1 MIRVLVVDDQ
11 HLVRAGFQVLI
22 DSAPDCEVVGE
33 AENGLEAVALAT
45 EHRPDVVLMDIRM
58 PELDGIEATR
68 RIVADDANAD
78 THVLVLT
85 TFDLDEYVFEALRAG
100 ASGFLLKDTRPA
112 DLLEAVRI
120 VAGGEA
126 LLSPQVTRRVIAEF
140 ATRPGS
146 AAPGA
151 AEALAALTEREQE
164 VLAQVGPGPLQ
175 HRDRRGPLRQ
185 PGDGQ
190 DPREPGHDQAARPRP
205 GPAGRHRLRE
215 RVGHPRRQLI
225 PRAYAAPPPYTL
237 RPTPGSTPQADDGV
251 RAPGGQ

>member
-33 AENGLEAVALAT
+33 AENGLEAVALAV

-58 PELDGIEATR
+58 PEVDGIEATR
-68 RIVADDANAD
+68 RIVADPANAD

-151 AEALAALTEREQE
+151 AEALAPLTEREQE
-164 VLAQVGPGPLQ
+164 VLAQVGRGLSNAEIAEALFVSPATAKTHVSRVMTKLQ
-175 HRDRRGPLRQ
+175 ARDR
-185 PGDGQ
+185 
-190 DPREPGHDQAARPRP
+190 A
-205 GPAGRHRLRE
+205 
-215 RVGHPRRQLI
+215 QLVVI
-225 PRAYAAPPPYTL
+225 AYESGL
-237 RPTPGSTPQADDGV
+237 VTPGGN
-251 RAPGGQ
+251 